1 MVMTTATE
9 RNQQIRALYERE
21 RDRLFRAALRVGGG
35 RRAFAEDVVHDVF
48 VKLLTGYEGLDDN
61 RDLGGY
67 LYRST
72 MNGCFS
78 RLRKEAVRNNPLVA
92 LLLGSQT
99 APGPGADVRARLD
112 GVQREA
118 VDALALLPGR
128 ERVAF
133 CMVRLDDAPLA
144 DVAQVLGCSVPTA
157 CKLVQ
162 RAEAILGRAGWGAS
176 SSASAA
182 MPASSVSAH
191 KAVAHG

>member
-1 MVMTTATE
+1 MTSAT
-9 RNQQIRALYERE
+9 RQHQQIRALYERE

-35 RRAFAEDVVHDVF
+35 RRAFAEDVVQDVF
-48 VKLLTGYEGLDDN
+48 VNLLTGIHRVDDG

-67 LYRST
+67 LYRAT

-92 LLLGSQT
+92 LILGAQT
-99 APGPGADVRARLD
+99 SPAPSADIAARLD
-112 GVQREA
+112 GAHRDA
-118 VDALALLPGR
+118 LDALAFLPSR

-144 DVAQVLGCSVPTA
+144 NVAEVLSVSVPTA

-162 RAEAILGRAGWGAS
+162 RAEAILGKRGWGQAPTRTTS
-176 SSASAA
+176 TTTAELTG
-182 MPASSVSAH
+182 
-191 KAVAHG
+191 VAHG

>member
-1 MVMTTATE
+1 MTSAT
-9 RNQQIRALYERE
+9 RQHQQIRALYERE

-35 RRAFAEDVVHDVF
+35 RRAFAEDVVQDVF
-48 VKLLTGYEGLDDN
+48 VNLLTGIHRVDDG

-67 LYRST
+67 LYRAT

-92 LLLGSQT
+92 LILGAQT
-99 APGPGADVRARLD
+99 SPAPSADIAARLD
-112 GVQREA
+112 GAHRDA
-118 VDALALLPGR
+118 LDALAFLPSR

-144 DVAQVLGCSVPTA
+144 DVAEVLSVSVPTA

-162 RAEAILGRAGWGAS
+162 RAEAILAKRGWGQAPTRTTTTT
-176 SSASAA
+176 AELT
-182 MPASSVSAH
+182 V
-191 KAVAHG
+191 VAHG

>member
-1 MVMTTATE
+1 MTTATQ

-48 VKLLTGYEGLDDN
+48 VKVLTSYESLDDS

-67 LYRST
+67 LYRCT
-72 MNGCFS
+72 MNGCVS

-92 LLLGSQT
+92 LLLGSQM
-99 APGPGADVRARLD
+99 APGPGADARARLN

-118 VDALALLPGR
+118 IDALGLLPGR

-144 DVAQVLGCSVPTA
+144 DDAQVLSCSVPTA
-157 CKLVQ
+157 CTLVQ

-176 SSASAA
+176 SSASVSVAA
-182 MPASSVSAH
+182 D

>member
-1 MVMTTATE
+1 MH
-9 RNQQIRALYERE
+9 RPLIL
-21 RDRLFRAALRVGGG
+21 AAVTLA
-35 RRAFAEDVVHDVF
+35 AFAAAPLRGESDPASVGRDPE
-48 VKLLTGYEGLDDN
+48 LT
-61 RDLGGY
+61 R
-67 LYRST
+67 
-72 MNGCFS
+72 
-78 RLRKEAVRNNPLVA
+78 EASWSPPAVE
-92 LLLGSQT
+92 
-99 APGPGADVRARLD
+99 DVRARLD

-118 VDALALLPGR
+118 IDALALLPGR

-176 SSASAA
+176 SSSSAV

>member
-1 MVMTTATE
+1 MTTATE

-48 VKLLTGYEGLDDN
+48 VKLLTGYDALDDS

-99 APGPGADVRARLD
+99 APGPGAD
-112 GVQREA
+112 
-118 VDALALLPGR
+118 
-128 ERVAF
+128 
-133 CMVRLDDAPLA
+133 APLA
-144 DVAQVLGCSVPTA
+144 IPVP
-157 CKLVQ
+157 
-162 RAEAILGRAGWGAS
+162 E
-176 SSASAA
+176 
-182 MPASSVSAH
+182 
-191 KAVAHG
+191 